1 LKQVLATV
9 RENREIAEGTYR
21 MRLRAPE
28 IAAHAKAGQ
37 FVHVRPGPVGESGI
51 FSFDPLLRRPLSLLR
66 AERTTGEVEI
76 LYDVVGRGTA
86 LLARARVADELDV
99 LGPLGRPFELAPKTR
114 HALLVGGGIGVVPL
128 LMLAEAALAAGA
140 SAGKDVAVTLLAGY
154 RTAAKAFPTD
164 LIPPEVEYV
173 VATDDG
179 TLGRPGFVTEAVSEY
194 LLWADQVFA
203 CGPLPML
210 KALGR
215 LEIPRSLPVQISM
228 EEHMGCAMGVCLGCV
243 VETKH
248 GLKRVCRD
256 GPVFSLREMV
266 W

>member
-1 LKQVLATV
+1 MKQVLATV
-9 RENREIAEGTYR
+9 RENREIAEDTYR

-37 FVHVRPGPVGESGI
+37 FVHVRPSPIGESGI

-66 AERTTGEVEI
+66 ADPRSGEFEI

-128 LMLAEAALAAGA
+128 LMLAESALA
-140 SAGKDVAVTLLAGY
+140 KDVAVTLLAGY
-154 RTAAKAFPTD
+154 RNAAKAFPTD

-179 TLGRPGFVTEAVSEY
+179 SLGRPGFVTEAVPEY

-210 KALGR
+210 QALGR

>member
-1 LKQVLATV
+1 MRQALAKV
-9 RENREIAEGTYR
+9 RENREVAESTYR

-28 IAAHAKAGQ
+28 VAAYAKPGQ
-37 FVHVRPGPVGESGI
+37 FVHVRPSPAGEAGT

-66 AERTTGEVEI
+66 ADPKAGEVEI

-99 LGPLGRPFELAPKTR
+99 LGPLGKPFELAPKTR

-128 LMLAEAALAAGA
+128 IMLARAAIAR
-140 SAGKDVAVTLLAGY
+140 DVSVTLLAGY
-154 RTAAKAFPTD
+154 QTAAKAFPTD
-164 LIPPEVEYV
+164 LIPPEAEYV
-173 VATDDG
+173 VTTDDA
-179 TLGRPGFVTEAVSEY
+179 TLGRPGFVTAAVPEY
-194 LLWADQVFA
+194 LAWADQIFA
-203 CGPLPML
+203 CGPVPML
-210 KALGR
+210 QALGR
-215 LEIPRSLPVQISM
+215 LDVPRSTPVQISM

-243 VETKH
+243 IQTRH